1 MTTIEPSRCEAA
13 TPAPRTAR
21 EPPANSIARHAKAA
35 PAIAQPSRTVP
46 LNAYA
51 PESQAER
58 RVRQVA
64 PWVGSI
70 AVHIGLIGLGL
81 ITTWAVVRFQPK
93 DDEPVLIVAD
103 FDAMQYQPVL
113 EQSPAADTP
122 SDRQARV
129 DSVRVPLPEPRETS
143 GLKPT
148 GVTDVLAPASPMG
161 TADFS
166 PAPPQG
172 SATFVGMRASNAQRI
187 VYVMDASGSMIG
199 AFPIILEELARSLDH
214 LAPPQQFQIVFFQNN
229 DAVSAR
235 GLRQLVPATPHEK
248 RDTLEWISN
257 RDHILPQGRSNPL
270 KAIETAMSFDPDVI
284 FLLSNNITG
293 SGQFEI
299 DQRDLMA
306 MLEEMNPRNPANGR
320 RKVQI
325 NCVQFLDPDPLD
337 ALKKIAER
345 HGGSNGYR
353 FLDRTTLGVEAP

>member
-1 MTTIEPSRCEAA
+1 MPA
-13 TPAPRTAR
+13 TNQRR
-21 EPPANSIARHAKAA
+21 ESAA
-35 PAIAQPSRTVP
+35 PVIELSR
-46 LNAYA
+46 
-51 PESQAER
+51 ESKTER
-58 RVRQVA
+58 RVKQVA

-70 AVHIGLIGLGL
+70 AVHVGLIGLGL
-81 ITTWAVVRFQPK
+81 ITTWAVVHLQAEE
-93 DDEPVLIVAD
+93 EPVLIVAD
-103 FDAMQYQPVL
+103 FDAMQYQPVV
-113 EQSPAADTP
+113 EESRAADVP
-122 SDRQARV
+122 PERQATV
-129 DSVRVPLPEPRETS
+129 ETVKVPLPEPPKNA
-143 GLKPT
+143 GLPSPS
-148 GVTDVLAPASPMG
+148 VSDLLAP
-161 TADFS
+161 TAPAATGDFS

-229 DAVSAR
+229 DAVTAR
-235 GLRQLVPATPHEK
+235 GLRQLVPATQQEK
-248 RDTLEWISN
+248 RDTLAWIAD

-270 KAIETAMSFDPDVI
+270 KAIETAMSLDPDVI

-299 DQRDLMA
+299 DQRDLLA
-306 MLEEMNPRNPANGR
+306 MLDGMNPKNPATGR

-345 HGGSNGYR
+345 HGGTNGYR
-353 FLDRTTLGVEAP
+353 FLDRAALGVVAP